1 MDIALDTNAISAYFG
16 GDAAVASAIRSASSV
31 LMFPFVV
38 GELEAGFRGGNRYEA
53 NKKVLKSFLSEPNV
67 RIVQTTLRTT
77 ELFGE
82 LKDSLRKAGTLIPID
97 DVWIGAMAKEHL
109 AQVVSFDHHFG
120 FMVPLGVDWMN
131 PKTSLP
137 TPPVRGEGC
146 GDAD

>member
-1 MDIALDTNAISAYFG
+1 MDVALDTNAISAYFG
-16 GDAAVASAIRSASSV
+16 GDKAVAFAIRNASSV

-67 RIVQTTLRTT
+67 RIIQMTLRTS

-82 LKDSLRKAGTLIPID
+82 LKDSLRKAGTMIPID

-109 AQVVSFDHHFG
+109 AQVISFDHHFG
-120 FMVPLGVDWMN
+120 FMVPLGVDWLD
-131 PKTSLP
+131 PKN
-137 TPPVRGEGC
+137 
-146 GDAD
+146 

>member
-1 MDIALDTNAISAYFG
+1 MPFPRTSA
-16 GDAAVASAIRSASSV
+16 VTRRSLPQSEMLSSV

-53 NKKVLKSFLSEPNV
+53 NKKILRSFLSEPNV
-67 RIVQTTLRTT
+67 RLVQTTLRTA

-82 LKDSLRKAGTLIPID
+82 LKDSLCKAGTMIPID

-120 FMVPLGVDWMN
+120 FMVPLGVDWVN
-131 PKTSLP
+131 PKQDFNLQSQ
-137 TPPVRGEGC
+137 
-146 GDAD
+146 

>member
-1 MDIALDTNAISAYFG
+1 MDVALDTNAISAYFG
-16 GDAAVASAIRSASSV
+16 GDAAVASAIRNASSV

-82 LKDSLRKAGTLIPID
+82 LKDSLQKAGTLIPID

-109 AQVVSFDHHFG
+109 AQVVSYDHHFG
-120 FMVPLGVDWMN
+120 FMAPFGVDWMN

-137 TPPVRGEGC
+137 TPSARGEGC

>member
-16 GDAAVASAIRSASSV
+16 GDAAVASAIRNASSV

-53 NKKVLKSFLSEPNV
+53 NKKVLRSFLSEPNV

-82 LKDSLRKAGTLIPID
+82 LKDSLRKAGTMIPID

-120 FMVPLGVDWMN
+120 FMVPLGVDWVN
-131 PKTSLP
+131 PKNNLP
-137 TPPVRGEGC
+137 SPSRRGEGC
-146 GDAD
+146 GDAG

>member
-1 MDIALDTNAISAYFG
+1 MDVALDTNAISAYFG
-16 GDAAVASAIRSASSV
+16 GDKAVASAIRNASSV

-67 RIVQTTLRTT
+67 RIIQTTLRTS

-82 LKDSLRKAGTLIPID
+82 RKDSLRKAGTMIPID

-109 AQVVSFDHHFG
+109 AQVISFDHHFG
-120 FMVPLGVDWMN
+120 FMVPLGVDWLD
-131 PKTSLP
+131 PKN
-137 TPPVRGEGC
+137 
-146 GDAD
+146 

>member
-1 MDIALDTNAISAYFG
+1 MDVALDTNAISAYFG
-16 GDAAVASAIRSASSV
+16 GDAAVASAIRNASSV

-38 GELEAGFRGGNRYEA
+38 GELESGFRGGNRYEA

-109 AQVVSFDHHFG
+109 AQVISFDHHFG

-137 TPPVRGEGC
+137 TPSARGEGC

>member
-16 GDAAVASAIRSASSV
+16 GDAAVASVIRNASSV

-53 NKKVLKSFLSEPNV
+53 NKKVLRSFLSEQNV
-67 RIVQTTLRTT
+67 QIVQTTLRTS

-82 LKDSLRKAGTLIPID
+82 LKESLRKAGTMIPID

-109 AQVVSFDHHFG
+109 AQVISFDHHFG
-120 FMVPLGVDWMN
+120 FMVPLGVNWVD
-131 PKTSLP
+131 PKNTFSSQHG
-137 TPPVRGEGC
+137 RGEGC
-146 GDAD
+146 GNAG